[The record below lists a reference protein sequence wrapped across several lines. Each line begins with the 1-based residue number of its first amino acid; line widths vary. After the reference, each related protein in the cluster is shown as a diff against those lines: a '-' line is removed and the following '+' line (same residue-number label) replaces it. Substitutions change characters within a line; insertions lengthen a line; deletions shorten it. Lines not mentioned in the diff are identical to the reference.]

1 MSTPQNRPPGA
12 TVPAGQPENPE
23 VTLVE
28 GPDGQV
34 TLSIAGGQAVQGW
47 ERSLMCESADIL
59 CTYGSQFL
67 EVGLGLGLSALR
79 IAQHPN
85 TRRHLVIEKYEAV
98 IDLFHKLHPCTPSAL
113 RVVHADFF
121 EFVPRLEPASFDG
134 VFFDPSLPMS
144 LWNDE
149 RLWEEVVPRILSI
162 LRPGGVLIPF
172 FSTTPVLRKQFVRT
186 FNRVIVER
194 RSFTAY
200 PGTLYTHGI
209 SGDAYIQCFVK
220 DG

>member
-1 MSTPQNRPPGA
+1 MY
-12 TVPAGQPENPE
+12 
-23 VTLVE
+23 
-28 GPDGQV
+28 
-34 TLSIAGGQAVQGW
+34 
-47 ERSLMCESADIL
+47 ESADIL
-59 CTYGSQFL
+59 CSYGSQFL
-67 EVGLGLGLSALR
+67 KVGLGLGMSALR
-79 IAQHPN
+79 ISQHPN
-85 TRRHLVIEKYEAV
+85 TRRHLVIEKYQAV
-98 IDLFHKLHPCTPSAL
+98 IDLFHKRHLSPPPVL
-113 RVVHADFF
+113 EIVHADFF
-121 EFVPRLEPASFDG
+121 EFIPQLGPASFDG
-134 VFFDPSLPMS
+134 VFFDPTLPAS

-149 RLWEEVVPRILSI
+149 GLWEEVVPRILSI

-200 PGTLYTHGI
+200 PGTLYTHGP